1 MADTVVTPP
10 FSDPRQQHEA
20 ASLGMWI
27 FLATEIMFFGVLFG
41 SYIATRIGYPTAF
54 AEASRHT
61 NVLLGTLNTVVLM
74 TSSLTMTLAVH
85 AAELRRRKV
94 VIDYLVLTLLLGL
107 MFIVVKGLEY
117 YLDFT
122 EHLVPGIDFA
132 YSGLHAHGVELFF
145 YLYFVMTGFH
155 ALHLIIGISIVAVI
169 AWLVWRG
176 QFATNPTPIELTG
189 LYWHLVDIVWIFL
202 YPLLYLVT
210 RP

>member
-1 MADTVVTPP
+1 MSDAAVTHP
-10 FSDPRQQHEA
+10 FFDLRQQHEA
-20 ASLGMWI
+20 ASFGMWI

-41 SYIATRIGYPTAF
+41 SYIATRIGYPDAF

-61 NVLLGTLNTVVLM
+61 NILLGTLNTVVLL
-74 TSSLTMTLAVH
+74 TSSLTMTLAVR
-85 AAELRRRKV
+85 AAQLRGRKAV
-94 VIDYLVLTLLLGL
+94 VDYLVITLLLGL

-122 EHLVPGIDFA
+122 EHLVPGVNFA

-169 AWLVWRG
+169 AWLAWRG
-176 QFATNPTPIELTG
+176 QFIADSTPVELTS

-202 YPLLYLVT
+202 YPLLYLVA

>member
-1 MADTVVTPP
+1 MSDAAITHP

-20 ASLGMWI
+20 ASFGMWV

-41 SYIATRIGYPTAF
+41 SYIATRIIYTEAF

-61 NVLLGTLNTVVLM
+61 NILLGTLNTAILL
-74 TSSLTMTLAVH
+74 TSSLTMALAVR
-85 AAELRRRKV
+85 AAQLRGRKAV
-94 VIDYLVLTLLLGL
+94 VDYLVITLLLGL

-122 EHLVPGIDFA
+122 EHLVPGINFA
-132 YSGLHAHGVELFF
+132 YPGLHAHGVELFF

-169 AWLVWRG
+169 AWLAWRG
-176 QFATNPTPIELTG
+176 QFAADSIPIELTG
-189 LYWHLVDIVWIFL
+189 LYWHLVDIIWIFL
-202 YPLLYLVT
+202 YPLLYLVA
-210 RP
+210 RA

>member
-1 MADTVVTPP
+1 MSDAAVIHP

-41 SYIATRIGYPTAF
+41 SYIATRISYPDAF

-61 NVLLGTLNTVVLM
+61 NILLGTLNTAVLL
-74 TSSLTMTLAVH
+74 TSSLTMTLAARATESH
-85 AAELRRRKV
+85 GRKAV
-94 VIDYLVLTLLLGL
+94 VDYLATTMLLGL
-107 MFIVVKGLEY
+107 MFIIIKGLEY

-132 YSGLHAHGVELFF
+132 YPGLHAHGVELFF

-155 ALHLIIGISIVAVI
+155 ALHLIIGILIVAAI
-169 AWLVWRG
+169 AWLAWRG
-176 QFATNPTPIELTG
+176 QFVADSTPVELTS
-189 LYWHLVDIVWIFL
+189 LYWHLVDIIWIFL
-202 YPLLYLVT
+202 YPLLYLVA
-210 RP
+210 RA